1 MLLACESP
9 LLFPGAQI
17 TMNTNPEILLKYP
30 GLEKYLVSFHGGDIL
45 CAEGDESKDLYLLLD
60 GRLEILKGQKKV
72 AEVDRSGEP
81 VGEISFLLEARRTA
95 TVRAVTDGRAVC
107 IPRDQIGHFLQ
118 EFPFLAREIPRVLAA
133 RLDEETQAF
142 QGLSELC
149 DQLPEAVIVTGLEGR
164 IIAWNK
170 PAEKLFGASWEQL
183 HNRPAEELYLDAAA
197 YRELARDLQ
206 ATPDSREQTFRI
218 TPPGRGTRYVS
229 TTLKAI
235 YDRRATTTGFLSLSR
250 DVTETIKLRRSY
262 RRFRT
267 WLVPCLAVLALLAAA
282 LFFFYPRAQILGIRQ
297 QALADQIAKDYL
309 VLKSL
314 LADPVSSRDE
324 KKIAQL
330 MNDFFR
336 LHGKSPAP
344 YRGILLLAKDKKVLG
359 FYSQKEDTTM
369 RSLTGRTYEGIAFS
383 KSSGSAPSLFTVYHV
398 TPDHPMGKK
407 SVELAFDLR
416 KEGILTGWVIFQM
429 DMERLQQEFEMN
441 EEALR
446 LLQTE

>member
-1 MLLACESP
+1 MSP
-9 LLFPGAQI
+9 PISPGAQI
-17 TMNTNPEILLKYP
+17 TMNTTPEILLKHP
-30 GLEKYLVSFHGGDIL
+30 GLEKYLTSFHNGDIL

-60 GRLEILKGQKKV
+60 GKLEVLKGQKKV
-72 AEVDRSGEP
+72 AEVVESGSP

-95 TVRAVTDGRAVC
+95 TVRAVSDGRAIC
-107 IPRDQIGHFLQ
+107 IPKDQIEQFLK
-118 EFPFLAREIPRVLAA
+118 EFPALAWKIPRVLAA

-170 PAEKLFGASWEQL
+170 PAEKLFNANWEQL
-183 HNRPAEELYLDAAA
+183 HNCPAEDIYQDAAA
-197 YRELARDLQ
+197 YRDLLKNLQ

-218 TPPGRGTRYVS
+218 THPGRGTRYVS

-235 YDRRATTTGFLSLSR
+235 YDRHATITGFLSLSR
-250 DVTETIKLRRSY
+250 DVTETINLRRSY
-262 RRFRT
+262 RRIRT
-267 WLVPCLAVLALLAAA
+267 WLLPCLAALVLLAAV
-282 LFFFYPRAQILGIRQ
+282 LFFFYPRSQILGIKQ
-297 QALADQIAKDYL
+297 QALTDQLAKDYL

-336 LHGKSPAP
+336 MHGKSPAP
-344 YRGILLLAKDKKVLG
+344 YRGILLLTKDKKVFG
-359 FYSQKEDTTM
+359 CYSQKTDTAM
-369 RSLTGRTYEGIAFS
+369 KSIAGRTYEGITFR
-383 KSSGSAPSLFTVYHV
+383 KNGGSAPSIFTVYHV
-398 TPDHPMGKK
+398 TPEHPMGNK
-407 SVELAFDLR
+407 SVELAFELR
-416 KEGILTGWVIFQM
+416 KGGELTGWVVFQM
-429 DMERLQQEFEMN
+429 DMEQLQQEFEID

-446 LLQTE
+446 LLKIE